1 MSTKSNIASLLLALS
16 SLFLIQNP
24 AQALTIKYDCADSV
38 DYSYHCA
45 SMFGYKGID
54 PYGYSNVA
62 STRLDGSYPHN
73 CTSFAAYMLYDNNK
87 FDENIA
93 LLGNASEW
101 DNRAY
106 LVTGASVS
114 TAPHV
119 GDIAVWDY
127 FGGPAG
133 HVAFVYDLITNS
145 SGNTIGVVIVD
156 DQYGNRRTTMTRYYK
171 RDTVTNL
178 ISNYY
183 PDHFISFPKN
193 ASGGGKGWDML
204 SVGKVAP

>member
-1 MSTKSNIASLLLALS
+1 MSTKSNIASFLLALS
-16 SLFLIQNP
+16 SLVLIQNP

-54 PYGYSNVA
+54 PYGYSNFA

-73 CTSFAAYMLYDNNK
+73 CTSFAAYMLYYNNR
-87 FDENIA
+87 FDSNIA
-93 LLGNASEW
+93 FLGNASQW

-106 LVTGASVS
+106 LVTDAVVG
-114 TAPHV
+114 TTHHV

-127 FGGPAG
+127 FGGTAG

-145 SGNTIGVVIVD
+145 VGNTIGVIVVD
-156 DQYGNRRTTMTRYYK
+156 DQYGNRRTTITRYYK
-171 RDTVTNL
+171 RDTITNI
-178 ISNYY
+178 ISTAY
-183 PDHFISFPKN
+183 PDHFISFAKKP
-193 ASGGGKGWDML
+193 SGGGQGWDML
-204 SVGKVAP
+204 SLGQVNP